1 MLNKVHLIGRLGK
14 DPEFRTTPSGIAVA
28 TFSLATDEKR
38 KNDNGET
45 TSKTEW
51 HKIVAFRRQAEVA
64 RDYLRKALIGRAVR
78 FKVDYRVEKIGRS
91 FGTLWLVG
99 DGPDAA
105 VSVNMKVRPATTN
118 CKGRHA

>member
-1 MLNKVHLIGRLGK
+1 MLQGK
-14 DPEFRTTPSGIAVA
+14 SAGATAAPELQLSLSSLVA
-28 TFSLATDEKR
+28 PRVARHPDQKDEPH
-38 KNDNGET
+38 GWA
-45 TSKTEW
+45 S
-51 HKIVAFRRQAEVA
+51 